1 MDPRGEFCRFT
12 DIEKIE
18 RKAFAAGQEWIWED
32 LEQTERVPR
41 YDDFEDWKR
50 TEERR
55 RKNV

>member
-1 MDPRGEFCRFT
+1 MTHEE
-12 DIEKIE
+12 IEKIE